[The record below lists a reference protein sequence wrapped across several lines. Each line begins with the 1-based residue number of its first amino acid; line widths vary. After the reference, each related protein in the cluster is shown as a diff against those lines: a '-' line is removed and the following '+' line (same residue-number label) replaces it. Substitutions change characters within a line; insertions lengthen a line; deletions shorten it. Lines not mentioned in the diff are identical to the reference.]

1 MIERRQESRQRSLLS
16 GRVVFDDNICS
27 MDCTVRNLSPH
38 GALIVMSDSYRLPRE
53 FDLRVPHR
61 EEAHAATVIWRRADA
76 AGLALTPVEMDEP
89 VRRMTPRMK
98 KLALRK
104 KLSRGL
110 SI

>member
-61 EEAHAATVIWRRADA
+61 EEAHAATGDLAPRRCRRAGADA
-76 AGLALTPVEMDEP
+76 
-89 VRRMTPRMK
+89 RRD
-98 KLALRK
+98 
-104 KLSRGL
+104 G
-110 SI
+110 